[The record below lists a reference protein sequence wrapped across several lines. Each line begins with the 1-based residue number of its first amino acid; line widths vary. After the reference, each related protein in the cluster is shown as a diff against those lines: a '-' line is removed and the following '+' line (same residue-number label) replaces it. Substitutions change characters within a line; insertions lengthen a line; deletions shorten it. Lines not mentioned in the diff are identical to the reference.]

1 MKKTKEDAALT
12 RKVLIEAAL
21 SVFCHKGYAQATL
34 EEIAREAGVTRGA
47 IYWHFGNKF
56 EMFYAVLQELYK
68 KAGARIKKII
78 DSDQRPLGKL
88 HHLMQE
94 FFLIVSNEEEFGII
108 EEVQL
113 FKDRNGEEFSRLYKD
128 HVENVKAMRELL
140 TVIIREGIAAG
151 EFDSRLDPNVVIVA
165 LMSYIAGIKS
175 AWLSGI
181 ADISLAENAEKL
193 ADIFIKGIAGGNDSL
208 IQ

>member
-12 RKVLIEAAL
+12 RKVLIDAAL
-21 SVFCHKGYAQATL
+21 SVFSHKGYAQATL
-34 EEIAREAGVTRGA
+34 EEVAKEAGVTRGA

-68 KAGARIKKII
+68 KAEVRVRKII
-78 DSDQRPLGKL
+78 DSDQRPLVKL

-113 FKDRNGEEFSRLYKD
+113 FKARKGEEFSRLYKD
-128 HVENVKAMRELL
+128 HVENVETMRELL
-140 TVIIREGIAAG
+140 IGIVREGIAAG
-151 EFDSRLDPNVVIVA
+151 EFDSNLDPEVTVVA
-165 LMSYIAGIKS
+165 LLSYIAGIKS

-181 ADISLAENAEKL
+181 ADISIAKNAEKL
-193 ADIFIKGIAGGNDSL
+193 ADIFIKGIAGGR
-208 IQ
+208 

>member
-12 RKVLIEAAL
+12 RKVLIDAAL
-21 SVFCHKGYAQATL
+21 SVFSHKGYAQATL
-34 EEIAREAGVTRGA
+34 EEVAKEAGVTRGA

-68 KAGARIKKII
+68 KAAARVKKII
-78 DSDQRPLGKL
+78 DSDQRPLSKF
-88 HHLMQE
+88 HQLMIE
-94 FFLIVSNEEEFGII
+94 LFLIASSEEEFGII

-113 FKDRNGEEFSRLYKD
+113 FKTRKGEEFNRLYKD

-140 TVIIREGIAAG
+140 IGLIQEGIAAG
-151 EFDSRLDPNVVIVA
+151 EFDSHLDPEVTVVA
-165 LMSYIAGIKS
+165 LLSYIAGIKS

-181 ADISLAENAEKL
+181 ADISVAENAEKL
-193 ADIFIKGIAGGNDSL
+193 ANIFIKGIAKN
-208 IQ
+208 